1 MSQPRPICLATVL
14 AVCLLALLP
23 ASVFSASDFTRFKD
37 LKNEYLKVTDVQER
51 TRTEDRYVETAG
63 KVVLTKV
70 PFKEVLVTA
79 ELIKRPP
86 STMDT
91 MFSAGADPAL
101 KICLAPFDTS
111 GKALDEDCQ
120 AIRFQ
125 SMIRGNV
132 GTATFRLTD
141 EMSRYEFHLTQR
153 LPEKGSSI
161 KLWVPTD

>member
-86 STMDT
+86 STMRQL
-91 MFSAGADPAL
+91 GA
-101 KICLAPFDTS
+101 APS
-111 GKALDEDCQ
+111 P
-120 AIRFQ
+120 
-125 SMIRGNV
+125 
-132 GTATFRLTD
+132 
-141 EMSRYEFHLTQR
+141 H
-153 LPEKGSSI
+153 
-161 KLWVPTD
+161 